1 MLPNM
6 MYRAHP
12 AVLTGTE
19 MEKVWETVGLPGSV
33 TVFRHFPAENSFYE

>member
-33 TVFRHFPAENSFYE
+33 TVFRQTEDAFPC